1 MFVGAVAVGCGSST
15 VLLQIVPL
23 VIQTSQRNNVQTYAL
38 LDSGSQASLILE
50 SFADELGLEGSKEVL
65 SLGTV
70 NSKDKSQLSRRVS
83 FAVRATGD
91 DNDGSQF
98 PVSEA

>member
-1 MFVGAVAVGCGSST
+1 MWKFHSSVADSPSGYANAPKEQYS
-15 VLLQIVPL
+15 
-23 VIQTSQRNNVQTYAL
+23 YAL
-38 LDSGSQASLILE
+38 LDSGSQASLMLE
-50 SFADELGLEGSKEVL
+50 NFADEIGLEGSKEVL
-65 SLGTV
+65 TLGTI
-70 NSKDKSQLSRRVS
+70 NSKDKPKLSRRVS

>member
-1 MFVGAVAVGCGSST
+1 MH
-15 VLLQIVPL
+15 
-23 VIQTSQRNNVQTYAL
+23 TYAL
-38 LDSGSQASLILE
+38 LDSGSQTSLVLQ
-50 SFADELGLEGSKEVL
+50 SFADEIGLEGSKEVL
-65 SLGTV
+65 TLGTV

-91 DNDGSQF
+91 DNDGSHF